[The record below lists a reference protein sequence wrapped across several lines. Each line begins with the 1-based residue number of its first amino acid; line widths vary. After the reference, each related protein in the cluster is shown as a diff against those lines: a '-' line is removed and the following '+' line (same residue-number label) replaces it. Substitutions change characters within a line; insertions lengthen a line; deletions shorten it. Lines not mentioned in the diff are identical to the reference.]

1 MTTEMKFGHFGQKK
15 VGQSG
20 HDSNGCGSDCLA
32 AAPRDVAVGHKV
44 DTNLFCVQIL
54 DTNFLARKI
63 QLIWSCPRFGHKKD
77 SCPKRVQPLRPA
89 EQPPGRRYR
98 VRLNRVHLSNFFL
111 VQSAQISCSLS
122 RKKGRFFV
130 LEGLAR
136 CRTLEP

>member
-20 HDSNGCGSDCLA
+20 HDSNGRGSEGLA
-32 AAPRDVAVGHKV
+32 SIWTNVAVGHKV

-98 VRLNRVHLSNFFL
+98 VRLNRVHFVQLFFG
-111 VQSAQISCSLS
+111 QSVQISCSLS
-122 RKKGRFFV
+122 RKKERFFV